1 LVRFFAAMTLL
12 FASSLGHAKPP
23 NIPERVE
30 QRIQEYISACGYST
44 MFVGLVDGDDI
55 RTLSYGKMANNKAAD
70 ESTQFEIGSLT
81 QTFTALLLARDI
93 GAGKLTPNTPIATL
107 LPGFH
112 IASRNGKFI
121 TVENLATQ
129 RSGLPW
135 LPSNFSPASLD
146 VPYRDYGDKELR
158 KFFAAFSLTRD
169 PGETYED
176 STLGIGTLGFAL
188 SQSSGSFEQRVTREI
203 LTPLGMLQTRFAPRA
218 WDRVEA
224 PGHSADKEP
233 ARDWQWDVL
242 APAGTMVSSGGDM
255 LTYLR
260 ANMGIGRS
268 PLYPAMQL
276 AQQARADS
284 MPDNRIGLVWMTQH
298 RSGTDVIWHHGITA
312 GYASF
317 LGFTGD
323 RRRGVIILASAARSV
338 DDFGFAILRNDWPL
352 PPRHPDITLTAEQ
365 LGDYVG
371 SYLLDSHFVV
381 SVSRED
387 RQLLLEI
394 PGRPMFLI
402 FSIGGDE
409 FVLDSGDLS
418 IGFRR
423 NRAGRVDQLVLHQQ
437 DIRRAPKLSDRQ
449 LEAMQTH
456 TPSDANRAILNDY
469 VGEYELGPG
478 SKLSL
483 RVDGL
488 SLRGQ
493 LGQQFMTFFPV
504 ARDRFIYNG
513 GEAAI
518 GFARD
523 ETGRVL
529 GVVLFQN
536 GVPRRAPRIE
546 P

>member
-1 LVRFFAAMTLL
+1 
-12 FASSLGHAKPP
+12 
-23 NIPERVE
+23 
-30 QRIQEYISACGYST
+30 
-44 MFVGLVDGDDI
+44 
-55 RTLSYGKMANNKAAD
+55 
-70 ESTQFEIGSLT
+70 
-81 QTFTALLLARDI
+81 
-93 GAGKLTPNTPIATL
+93 
-107 LPGFH
+107 
-112 IASRNGKFI
+112 
-121 TVENLATQ
+121 
-129 RSGLPW
+129 
-135 LPSNFSPASLD
+135 
-146 VPYRDYGDKELR
+146 
-158 KFFAAFSLTRD
+158 
-169 PGETYED
+169 
-176 STLGIGTLGFAL
+176 
-188 SQSSGSFEQRVTREI
+188 
-203 LTPLGMLQTRFAPRA
+203 
-218 WDRVEA
+218 
-224 PGHSADKEP
+224 
-233 ARDWQWDVL
+233 
-242 APAGTMVSSGGDM
+242 
-255 LTYLR
+255 
-260 ANMGIGRS
+260 
-268 PLYPAMQL
+268 
-276 AQQARADS
+276 
-284 MPDNRIGLVWMTQH
+284 
-298 RSGTDVIWHHGITA
+298 
-312 GYASF
+312 
-317 LGFTGD
+317 
-323 RRRGVIILASAARSV
+323 LASA
-338 DDFGFAILRNDWPL
+338 
-352 PPRHPDITLTAEQ
+352 PDITLTAEQ

-402 FSIGGDE
+402 FSMGGDE
-409 FVLDSGDLS
+409 FVLDSGDPS